1 MTLTTETVITSISNL
16 SITLRSTKTLT
27 ILTDSKI
34 PESAQGLGGVMYPN
48 PDKFLT
54 DMVIDQATYG
64 TNGAEKIDISY
75 SLHYVFCDF
84 PVGANRS
91 LGANFDV
98 LLADTLAILNKIAI
112 SDTIG
117 GASDF
122 QLGELEGFGVI
133 ADPSGKQFFGAMFK
147 FDVQQFFEV

>member
-1 MTLTTETVITSISNL
+1 MTLTTETVITGISNL

-54 DMVIDQATYG
+54 DMNITNVTYG

-84 PVGANRS
+84 PVGSNRS

-98 LLADTLAILNKIAI
+98 LLADTLAILNSVAI
-112 SDTIG
+112 NDTLG

-122 QLGELEGFGVI
+122 RLGELEGFGKI
-133 ADPSGKQFFGAMFK
+133 SDPVGNAFFGAMFK
-147 FDVQQFFEV
+147 FDVQQFFEA